1 MRLTL
6 RHMLVVLLAALT
18 MTGAASGRASVEI
31 RAIDGRV
38 LKPFEPAGAAG
49 VIFFVATD
57 CPISNTY
64 APEIQRVCRDYAS
77 RGVSCALMYED
88 VDIAGS
94 SRDRGTGGAAGRNPL
109 DAAVRA
115 HLREYGYGTMI
126 AAIDRARTISTHA
139 KASVTPQAVVV
150 DHRGEVRYRGRID
163 NFYAALGK
171 PRQQVT
177 EHDLRDALEDVLA
190 GRPVKRPATNALGC
204 HIVDPSF
211 SRK

>member
-1 MRLTL
+1 MVNSQIRTVIAI
-6 RHMLVVLLAALT
+6 VVAVSALA
-18 MTGAASGRASVEI
+18 AASGRAAIEI
-31 RAIDGRV
+31 ASIDGRM
-38 LKPFEPAGAAG
+38 LKPFEPAGAAS
-49 VIFFVATD
+49 VIFFVTSD

-88 VDIAGS
+88 VETSGAGS
-94 SRDRGTGGAAGRNPL
+94 SGDRGLGGSKSSL
-109 DAAVRA
+109 DETVRA
-115 HLREYGYGTMI
+115 HLREYRYGTMT
-126 AAIDRARTISTHA
+126 AAVDRARTIATHA

-150 DHRGEVRYRGRID
+150 DRRGEIRYRGRID

-171 PRQQVT
+171 PRQTVT

-190 GRPVKRPATNALGC
+190 GRPVRKPDTKALGC
-204 HIVDPSF
+204 HIVDPDF